1 MITIQAENIM
11 SAYHNMKTV
20 SGQAAP
26 SMTSIMA
33 QIRFQTL
40 RRHDYNAVVEG
51 DEVRIKST

>member
-1 MITIQAENIM
+1 M